1 MLVVFEDQFRDE
13 ERAFE
18 VRKWIAKTLRGVEP
32 AQRVEVAGRV
42 VAYAHESDLLR

>member
-1 MLVVFEDQFRDE
+1 VLVVFEHEFCDE

-18 VRKWIAKTLRGVEP
+18 VGKWIAKTLRGVEP
-32 AQRVEVAGRV
+32 AQRIEVGGSV